1 MIFGSN
7 CFFLRL
13 ETFEDIHISS
23 LNNCLVIKTA
33 MFFLKQPFMNI
44 LVKSDRESRSPS
56 DDSSKYNS
64 TAEAETLVAGIEFT
78 VCCVNFQYN
87 DSMPPYYSRCYKQ
100 FFRSA

>member
-23 LNNCLVIKTA
+23 LNNHLVIKTA
-33 MFFLKQPFMNI
+33 MFFLEQPFMNI
-44 LVKSDRESRSPS
+44 LVKSDGESRSPS

-78 VCCVNFQYN
+78 VCCCKFSIQ
-87 DSMPPYYSRCYKQ
+87 
-100 FFRSA
+100 